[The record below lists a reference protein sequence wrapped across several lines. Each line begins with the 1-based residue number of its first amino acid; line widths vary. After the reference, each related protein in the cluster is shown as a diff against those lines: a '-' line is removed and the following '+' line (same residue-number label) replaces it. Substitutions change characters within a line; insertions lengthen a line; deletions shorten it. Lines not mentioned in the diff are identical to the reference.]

1 MKRFVLSLLILL
13 GAAFAPAFA
22 QDLTDEQYDEAVEF
36 AQNNTRFVLYHEF
49 GHLLIAQFG
58 LPILGKEEDAAD
70 NIASVILLGERDEE
84 YDNILFDAAD
94 GWYLSD
100 ISNTEDFEE
109 ADFYDSHSLDIQR
122 SYQIVCLM
130 AGQSMETFGEFAA
143 EYGLDEDRIDLCAA
157 DYEQLEQSWAVMTES
172 FIDPMRGEGY
182 TATIVYDEPNA
193 ETELSAALV
202 KESGMMEEL
211 QQRFADNL
219 PEETTFRATSCDEQN
234 AYYDPEKSEIVMCY
248 ELTDLFLD
256 LVIEDI
262 LAEE

>member
-1 MKRFVLSLLILL
+1 MRFLSSLIFLL
-13 GAAFAPAFA
+13 GVFFAPALA
-22 QDLTDEQYDEAVEF
+22 QDLTDDQYDEAVEF
-36 AQNNTRFVLYHEF
+36 AANNTAFVLYHEF

-70 NIASVILLGERDEE
+70 NIASVILLGEREDA
-84 YDNILFDAAD
+84 YDYILIDAAD

-143 EYGLDEDRIDLCAA
+143 DYGLDEDRIDLCGA
-157 DYEQLEQSWAVMTES
+157 DYDQLEQSWAVINEA
-172 FIDPMRGEGY
+172 FIDPVRGEGY
-182 TATIVYDEPNA
+182 TAKIVYDEPNA
-193 ETELSAALV
+193 ETELSATIV
-202 KESGMMEEL
+202 KESGIMEEL
-211 QQRFADNL
+211 QARFEDSL
-219 PEETTFRATSCDEQN
+219 PEETIFRATACDEAN
-234 AYYDPEKSEIVMCY
+234 AYYDPEVPEIVMCY

-262 LAEE
+262 LAE